1 MKLACRSFDY
11 LGMGIPNG
19 TWAMMPGAPVGSV
32 FDPLS
37 LSDLHLSD
45 NGSKAVS
52 VLPHNHQYYGPAS
65 SKLQGN
71 GDVRDAAASII
82 NSGTTGEAKG
92 VVHGGSGLHV

>member
-11 LGMGIPNG
+11 FGLGVPNG
-19 TWAMMPGAPVGSV
+19 TFAMIPGGMVGSV
-32 FDPLS
+32 TDPFS
-37 LSDLHLSD
+37 IRELHYCD
-45 NGSKAVS
+45 NANKAIS
-52 VLPHNHQYYGPAS
+52 VLPHSHHYYGPAG

-82 NSGTTGEAKG
+82 NSGTTGEAAG